1 MYRIHFDPTVSKFV
15 VQMLI
20 WGLFWETCMK
30 VHDDQDG
37 PHTVKLPRQFH
48 TYADACKWVSDI
60 GLADAYEVQ
69 QPKRTLYSTAHAR

>member
-1 MYRIHFDPTVSKFV
+1 MYRIHFDPAVSKFV

-20 WGLFWETCMK
+20 WGLFWETCRQRPEGGEP
-30 VHDDQDG
+30 VA
-37 PHTVKLPRQFH
+37 LPRQFD